1 MEGCDK
7 TIIVMNIAEP
17 LTRLPMMTAMDIQ
30 ISVILIGKITAAVT
44 KTVIVMETASPI
56 KTTPATPIT
65 ILRYRVLIGTKTVYQ
80 TLKTRI

>member
-7 TIIVMNIAEP
+7 TIVVMNIAGP

-44 KTVIVMETASPI
+44 KTVIVMETANPI
-56 KTTPATPIT
+56 KTTPATPTI
-65 ILRYRVLIGTKTVYQ
+65 ILRFPVRIGTKTE
-80 TLKTRI
+80 TRTNKKRI

>member
-1 MEGCDK
+1 
-7 TIIVMNIAEP
+7 
-17 LTRLPMMTAMDIQ
+17 MMTAMDIQ

-65 ILRYRVLIGTKTVYQ
+65 ILCFPVRIGTKTEIL
-80 TLKTRI
+80 TNKKRT